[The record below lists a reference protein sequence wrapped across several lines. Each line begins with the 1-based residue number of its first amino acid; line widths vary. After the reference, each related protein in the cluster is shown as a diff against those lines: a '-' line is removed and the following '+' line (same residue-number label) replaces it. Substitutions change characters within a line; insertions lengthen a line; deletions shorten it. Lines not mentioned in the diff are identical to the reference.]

1 MFLTRAG
8 IDGKKLASSYLQEEK
23 VQYFLSLLESG
34 KYSIVFTYDESLERI
49 NYSAFWND
57 YINEMPEEGLIKIS
71 ILSNGLPLIDKDP
84 LSEKEKSL
92 YVYLFNLENLLVEKD
107 PFLLKTIYGKYY
119 ENIQNVPSLN
129 EDEISERSKIRKE
142 FTDIFNEN
150 EEKKEV
156 LKPLEG
162 QWDVLPRVSKLFEG
176 YSLSLEIWDGEEK
189 KIPIASLYSFLESFS
204 EERDFEYRLSL
215 YSLEHKFFSEK
226 SLALLNYIESL
237 VYSLNAHESKDIIL
251 NEDQFGNLI
260 EFLLG
265 ENVFYNGT
273 SYYVMKDASKAGYRY
288 KNNGD
293 VELIPP
299 IGDKIHY
306 SFFIFRK
313 GLVHFDNVSNVIS
326 LHRFSNPST
335 RKLFSFFLKHGYDD
349 YLLVKDLFKKNLS
362 LPDEQME
369 EKGTLQISL
378 YVDISDEGSLS
389 FMTEYSLFGKKIKK
403 SDAKL
408 NQSFSSEIDG
418 YLVALNEV
426 GGLEEGIQENQ
437 REALKFLQSD
447 LSLLKKRAK
456 VFLSNK
462 LAKAKVRKIKGI
474 SIHIERHEDWLS
486 LKVKTREF
494 DKKLLS
500 QIINAYR
507 QKKKYVLLGND
518 IILLDDPL
526 IGELSEIKQKE
537 KLNDDFDKNH
547 LSFSDGFR
555 LQAEYAEGP
564 LKMEVDSSFKES
576 IMQIKNFK
584 KTEVPLNNEIKEKL
598 RPYQLIG
605 VKWLYTLYKNNLSGI
620 LADDM
625 GLGKTLET
633 IAFLSSLKKNKPSLI
648 ISPKSVIYNW
658 KKEFSEWGSGLNVIV
673 IDGSK
678 EKRNELISSINNDE
692 ETIYI
697 TSYDSLRN
705 DLSCYSNKQFE
716 VLITD
721 EAQLIKNYSALKS
734 KAVRNIKSVG
744 RFALTGTPIE
754 NSMADLW
761 SIFDFLMPGYLS
773 TYGVFK
779 MRYIIAGNQE
789 EARSSLRKKITPF
802 LLRRTK
808 KDVLKELPKKSVNI
822 VSLTMD
828 EETRILYDS
837 TLAKAKME
845 IIKSKD
851 KTSPSRQKFTVF
863 NFLPVLTSLREICV
877 DPSAF
882 YDGFVSMP
890 IKLSYVLDYAKM
902 SIKGGHKL
910 LIFSSFTKVLDHLTK
925 ELDNNGIKSYYING
939 DVPAKKRLEISSSFN
954 KNDDVSMMLV
964 SLKAGGTG
972 LNLAGADIVIHLDPW
987 WNLASEEQA
996 TDRAYRLGQK
1006 RPVTVLKLICHDS
1019 IEEKVIALQESKR
1032 ELYDSIIKAGEKS
1045 ISSLSEEDI
1054 EFLLS

>member
-1 MFLTRAG
+1 MFLSRSG
-8 IDGKKLASSYLQEEK
+8 SKGKKLVSSYLENEG
-23 VQYFLSLLESG
+23 VHRFLSLLEEG
-34 KYSIVFTYDESLERI
+34 KYSIVFNYDESLERI
-49 NYSAFWND
+49 SYSAFWNAYQMSIAD
-57 YINEMPEEGLIKIS
+57 QGLIEIT
-71 ILSNGLPLIDKDP
+71 ILSNGLPLEGGYP
-84 LSEKEKSL
+84 LSNQEKSL
-92 YVYLFNLENLLVEKD
+92 YVYLFNFENSLKEKD
-107 PFLLKTIYGKYY
+107 PLALKTIYGKYY
-119 ENIQNVPSLN
+119 EMIESVPSLN
-129 EDEISERSKIRKE
+129 DEEINERSKIRKE
-142 FTDIFNEN
+142 FKDIFNDS
-150 EEKKEV
+150 EEAKEV

-162 QWDVLPRVSKLFEG
+162 KWNVVTRISKVFDG

-189 KIPIASLYSFLESFS
+189 KIPISSLFSFLESYS

-215 YSLEHKFFSEK
+215 YSLEHKYFDDK
-226 SLALLNYIESL
+226 SVALLNYIESL
-237 VYSLNAHESKDIIL
+237 AYSSNIYGSKDIIL

-265 ENVFYNGT
+265 ENMFYNGT
-273 SYYVMKDASKAGYRY
+273 SYYVMKDASKAGYKY

-293 VELIPP
+293 AELIPP

-326 LHRFSNPST
+326 LYRFSNTST
-335 RKLFSFFLKHGYDD
+335 RKLFSFFIKHGYDD
-349 YLLVKDLFKKNLS
+349 YSLVKDLFQKNLS
-362 LPDEQME
+362 LPTEQIE
-369 EKGTLQISL
+369 EKGTLTISL

-389 FMTEYSLFGKKIKK
+389 FMTEYSLFGKKIEKN
-403 SDAKL
+403 DARL
-408 NQSFSSEIDG
+408 NQSFSSEIDA
-418 YLVALNEV
+418 YLISLNEV
-426 GGLEEGIQENQ
+426 GGLEEGVQENQ

-456 VFLSNK
+456 VYLSNK
-462 LAKAKVRKIKGI
+462 LSKTKVKQIKGI

-486 LKVKTREF
+486 LNVKTREF
-494 DKKLLS
+494 DKRLLA

-526 IGELSEIKQKE
+526 IGELSEIKQRE
-537 KLNDDFDKNH
+537 KLNDNLAKDH
-547 LSFSDGFR
+547 LSISEGFR
-555 LQAEYAEGP
+555 LQMEYSEGP
-564 LKMEVDSSFKES
+564 LRMEVDSSFKGS
-576 IMQIKNFK
+576 IMEIKNFK
-584 KTEVPLNNEIKEKL
+584 KTKVNLPPFIEDRL
-598 RPYQLIG
+598 RTYQLTG
-605 VKWLYTLYKNNLSGI
+605 VKWLYTLYKNHLSGI

-633 IAFLSSLKKNKPSLI
+633 ISFLSSLHKNKPSLI

-658 KKEFSEWGSGLNVIV
+658 KKEFSEWNSPLKAIV

-678 EKRNELISSINNDE
+678 EKRNEIISSIKNDE
-692 ETIYI
+692 EVIYI

-705 DLSCYSNKQFE
+705 DLSSYSSKKFE

-721 EAQLIKNYSALKS
+721 EAQLIKNYAALKS
-734 KAVRNIKSVG
+734 KAVRNIKSVA

-789 EARSSLRKKITPF
+789 EARASLRKKITPF

-808 KDVLKELPKKSVNI
+808 KDVLKELPKKTVNI

-828 EETRILYDS
+828 EEARILYDS
-837 TLAKAKME
+837 TIAKAKME
-845 IIKSKD
+845 IARSKD

-882 YDGFVSMP
+882 YDGFVTISA
-890 IKLSYVLDYAKM
+890 KLSYVLDYAKM
-902 SIKGGHKL
+902 SINGGHKL
-910 LIFSSFTKVLDHLTK
+910 LIFSSFTKVLDHLSK
-925 ELDNNGIKSYYING
+925 ELEKNGISSYYING
-939 DVPAKKRLEISSSFN
+939 DVAAKKRLEMSSSFN
-954 KNDDVSMMLV
+954 KNNDVVVMLV

-1006 RPVTVLKLICHDS
+1006 RPVNVLKLICHDS
-1019 IEEKVIALQESKR
+1019 IEEKVIALQESKK

-1045 ISSLSEEDI
+1045 ISSLSEEDV